1 MSKLNTDCAP
11 MGQPNCHNY
20 IAWIL
25 SLLLHQS
32 QARSPSTVV
41 EISYFDAL
49 SASLHYDYELETT
62 AECLANMLKK
72 QIIYFGHCVKATKAP
87 SPFNYLKWRS
97 HMLEW
102 YFEVIDH
109 AEHDR
114 SVAALAINLLDR
126 FAAAKSIEGALN
138 QRDYSLAAM
147 TSLTLASK
155 LYLSRHNRCSHIS
168 INYVRRLAHG
178 SYTQDDVEAAER
190 EMLQTLKWMV
200 HPPIVPEF
208 IEYIFHLIP
217 RWEGDR
223 TVRATMFEHAR
234 YASELALVS
243 CVPHSEPAHMAFAC
257 ILSGS
262 QDIPHTIRNA
272 FVRNVSQAM
281 GLTPDDVAR
290 DRECVAHLIRGVV
303 PQA

>member
-1 MSKLNTDCAP
+1 MDL
-11 MGQPNCHNY
+11 
-20 IAWIL
+20 IL
-25 SLLLHQS
+25 LFDQS
-32 QARSPSTVV
+32 QARSPSTVLEV
-41 EISYFDAL
+41 SYFDDL
-49 SASLHYDYELETT
+49 SASLHYDYDLETT
-62 AECLANMLKK
+62 SDCLASMLKK
-72 QIIYFGHCVKATKAP
+72 QSIYFGHCFNATKAP
-87 SPFNYLKWRS
+87 SPSHYLKWRS

-126 FAAAKSIEGALN
+126 FSSTKSIDCALN

-178 SYTQDDVEAAER
+178 SYTQDEVEAAELT
-190 EMLQTLKWMV
+190 MLQTLEWMV

-208 IEYIFHLIP
+208 IEYLFHLIP
-217 RWEGDR
+217 RWEDDR

-243 CVPHSEPAHMAFAC
+243 CVPHSEPGHMAFAC
-257 ILSGS
+257 ILSGC
-262 QDIPHTIRNA
+262 QDVPHTIRNA
-272 FVRNVSQAM
+272 FVRNVAQAID
-281 GLTPDDVAR
+281 LTPDDVAR
-290 DRECVAHLIRGVV
+290 DQECVAHLIRGVV
-303 PQA
+303 PEA